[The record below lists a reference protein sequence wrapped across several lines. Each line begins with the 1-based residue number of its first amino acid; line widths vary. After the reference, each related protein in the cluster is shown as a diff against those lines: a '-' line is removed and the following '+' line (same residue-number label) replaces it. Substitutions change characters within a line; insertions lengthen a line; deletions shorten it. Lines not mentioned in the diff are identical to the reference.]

1 MSIELKTLTS
11 QDIEDFSDL
20 IDLFENVFEMKDFT
34 KPDNKYLQGILAKPG
49 FFALIAKI
57 GNKVVG
63 GLTVYV
69 LDQYYSKKPLAY
81 IYDVAIATEHQRQGI
96 GKALIKYLID
106 FCREKGFEEAYV
118 QADRVDDHAIEFY
131 RSTKISSEGE
141 VVQFSYLF

>member
-96 GKALIKYLID
+96 GKALIKHLVE
-106 FCREKGFEEAYV
+106 FCKEKGFEEAYV

-131 RSTKISSEGE
+131 RSTRISGEGD
-141 VVQFSYLF
+141 VVQFSYLI